1 MINHPAAASHHRL
14 LTTHH
19 AWVLLLHHSHLLWR
33 GLTALRSHGL
43 GRHLLT
49 AHHTRVLRHLALLLR
64 LHLLLHHLLLLGR
77 RLPLLP
83 CRHLH
88 HLLTLL
94 WRQAVHD
101 SRGLLRLLLSLD
113 CILRL
118 HEGVSQVG
126 YLVLHLGAAAALLK
140 RLVELLERR
149 GVGHAYHILG
159 DAKLLRMLRVD
170 DDAVGQDI
178 LVIHAD
184 NIAQLN
190 LALLYK
196 VWRAVGGYAL
206 RYASIRVLLM
216 AATRVELVDT
226 AHFTLG
232 LAYRPVSLVGI
243 YRAALGETVR
253 AKDSIDGIVEYLY
266 HYNRLK

>member
-1 MINHPAAASHHRL
+1 M
-14 LTTHH
+14 
-19 AWVLLLHHSHLLWR
+19 
-33 GLTALRSHGL
+33 RSHGL

-190 LALLYK
+190 LTLLYK

-206 RYASIRVLLM
+206 RYASIRILLM

-226 AHFTLG
+226 AYFTLG